1 MKKTFVLN
9 LLFLIGINLLVKPFY
24 IFGIDRGVQNA
35 VSPAAYGAYFEL
47 FNFVFVFQILND
59 LGIQYFNNRNIA
71 QYPFLLRK
79 YFPYFL
85 GAKVFLAI
93 VYMALILVLGT
104 LAGYISEWPGLLLSL
119 ALVQVSTSLLGYVR
133 SNISG
138 LGWYFADSFL
148 SIFDKLLLV
157 LLLGVP
163 LWSGFF
169 VGNFPIAW
177 LGHAQWI
184 ALSLSLITGLAILG
198 KKTGF
203 PRVRIDWRLNALIF
217 KKSLPYAIAVA
228 LMAIYNRADV
238 VLMGRLLSDG
248 QTLAGYYAAAYR
260 LLDAV
265 NMLGVLFAGLLLP
278 MYAKLEHDKAELG
291 QLAETALRI
300 LWSGVLVFV
309 PISLV
314 FGQLIME
321 GLYDDTMPYSGFLL
335 GCLMVGF
342 IPLSGGYIFST
353 LLLATGHQGKLNWV
367 YLAVVGFNIVLNLA
381 TIPILGALGAAVVAA
396 STQALAFL
404 GVLYGC
410 WKWERIAILRILWY
424 KFSILS
430 LASGFSA
437 WFFRENLF
445 EKSGW
450 IAVLPPFA
458 IGIAA
463 VFLLR
468 IITRSDFAAI
478 RGRGSHVRQRFG

>member
-9 LLFLIGINLLVKPFY
+9 LLFLIGINLLIKPLY
-24 IFGIDRGVQNA
+24 IFGIDRGIQNA

-71 QYPFLLRK
+71 QYPFLLQK

-85 GAKVFLAI
+85 GAKAFLAV
-93 VYMALILVLGT
+93 VYLALIFLSGA
-104 LAGYISEWPGLLLSL
+104 LAGYVSEWPGLLLSL
-119 ALVQVSTSLLGYVR
+119 ALVQVSSSLLSYVR

-148 SIFDKLLLV
+148 SILDKLILV

-163 LWSGFF
+163 LWGGFF
-169 VGNFPIAW
+169 RGNFPIAW

-184 ALSLSLITGLAILG
+184 ALLLSLVTGLVMLG
-198 KKTGF
+198 KKTGI
-203 PRVRIDWRLNALIF
+203 PRVRMDWRLNALIF

-228 LMAIYNRADV
+228 LMAVYNRADV
-238 VLMGRLLSDG
+238 VLMGRLLPDG
-248 QTLAGYYAAAYR
+248 QALAGHYAAAYR

-278 MYAKLEHDKAELG
+278 MYAKLGRDKMELG

-309 PISLV
+309 PISLA
-314 FGQLIME
+314 FGQPIME
-321 GLYDDTMPYSGFLL
+321 GLYEHTTPYSGFLL
-335 GCLMVGF
+335 GCLMLGF

-353 LLLATGHQGKLNWV
+353 LLLAKGHQGRLNWV
-367 YLAVVGFNIVLNLA
+367 YLAVAGFNVFLNLSV
-381 TIPILGALGAAVVAA
+381 IPRLGASGAAATAA
-396 STQALAFL
+396 MTQALAFW

-410 WKWERIAILRILWY
+410 WKWEQIAVSRTLWY
-424 KFSILS
+424 KFFILG
-430 LASGFSA
+430 LVTGISA

-445 EKSGW
+445 ERIGW
-450 IAVLPPFA
+450 AAVWPPFVVGVT
-458 IGIAA
+458 GI
-463 VFLLR
+463 FLLQ

-478 RGRGSHVRQRFG
+478 WGGRSGIRQRFG

>member
-9 LLFLIGINLLVKPFY
+9 LLFLIGINLLIKPFY

-35 VSPAAYGAYFEL
+35 VSPAAYGAYFEV

-59 LGIQYFNNRNIA
+59 LGIQYFNNRHVA
-71 QYPFLLRK
+71 QYPFLLHK

-85 GAKVFLAI
+85 GAKAFLGVVYLVFIFL
-93 VYMALILVLGT
+93 LGSWV
-104 LAGYISEWPGLLLSL
+104 GYVSEWPGLLLSL
-119 ALVQVSTSLLGYVR
+119 ALVQVSSSLLGYVR

-163 LWSGFF
+163 LWGGFF
-169 VGNFPIAW
+169 VGNFPIVW

-184 ALSLSLITGLAILG
+184 ALLLSLATGFVILG

-203 PRVRIDWRLNALIF
+203 PSIRINWRLNALIF

-228 LMAIYNRADV
+228 LMAVYNRADV
-238 VLMGRLLSDG
+238 VLIGRLLSDG
-248 QTLAGYYAAAYR
+248 QTLAGHYAAAYR

-265 NMLGVLFAGLLLP
+265 NMVGVLFAGLLLP
-278 MYAKLEHDKAELG
+278 MYAKLERDKAALG

-309 PISLV
+309 PISVV
-314 FGQLIME
+314 FGQFIME
-321 GLYDDTMPYSGFLL
+321 GLYDDTTPYSGFLL
-335 GCLMVGF
+335 GCLMVAF

-367 YLAVVGFNIVLNLA
+367 YLAVVGFNILFNLVV
-381 TIPILGALGAAVVAA
+381 IPFLGVSGAAVIAA
-396 STQALAFL
+396 MTQVLVFL

-410 WKWERIAILRILWY
+410 WKWERVTILRALWY
-424 KFSILS
+424 KFSILG
-430 LASGFSA
+430 LATGFSA

-445 EKSGW
+445 ERSGW
-450 IAVLPPFA
+450 AAVLPPLA
-458 IGIAA
+458 IGIVG

-478 RGRGSHVRQRFG
+478 QGGGSGVRQRFG